1 MSDQDSAPEP
11 ARTEN
16 KLPENP
22 VRVSADQNPADART
36 DERATDLQGEGAGQ
50 TSSPTTGAAAVGG
63 SFAPAYDDVDPFLG
77 AGAHVVSGQARG
89 PVVDDDMRD
98 SPGLNLDVGRDPHGG
113 GKDVGVVRSHE
124 PGDAGQGSDD
134 LRTYEDQGPK
144 GTR

>member
-1 MSDQDSAPEP
+1 MSESDRAQP
-11 ARTEN
+11 ARTVN

-22 VRVSADQNPADART
+22 VRPSADQNLADARA
-36 DERATDLQGEGAGQ
+36 DERGVDLQGEGAGQ
-50 TSSPTTGAAAVGG
+50 TSSPATSGGAVGG
-63 SFAPAYDDVDPFLG
+63 SFAPAYGDVDPFLG
-77 AGAHVVSGQARG
+77 EGAHVVSGEARG

-98 SPGLNLDVGRDPHGG
+98 SPGLNLDVGRNPHGG

-134 LRTYEDQGPK
+134 ARTYEDQGPE